1 VGPHPVAPHKPAW
14 AAKRI
19 ETDEDVLDVIELI
32 RLNYDRVVARHGLP
46 AEA

>member
-1 VGPHPVAPHKPAW
+1 VAPHKPAW

-19 ETDEDVLDVIELI
+19 ETDEDVDDVIELL

-46 AEA
+46 EEVEA